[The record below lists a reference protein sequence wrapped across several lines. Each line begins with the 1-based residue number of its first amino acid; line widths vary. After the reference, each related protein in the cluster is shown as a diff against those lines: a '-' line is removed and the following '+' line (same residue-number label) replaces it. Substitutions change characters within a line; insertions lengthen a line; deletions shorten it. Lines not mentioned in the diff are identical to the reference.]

1 MKKYKLLILIGL
13 LVFISGCKAN
23 YNVNIYSNGKVEE
36 QLIMTFDSN
45 EVDSHDPGALIDDT
59 IRTYKKNNMY
69 VYYNIKKNIS
79 GNNSTITATR
89 KYSSIDDYINN
100 SELLPILFE
109 KTLYINDYGIKGL
122 QTSGEFYYDAIFDKS
137 VAEESLFDDI
147 DINVHSQFELLEN
160 NALDVDKS
168 SNTLHWNI
176 NNQNKTFSMNFKFNN
191 SKRYDIIIKD
201 YLKENWISLVVVA
214 AIVLV
219 VIIVINFIKKQ
230 DKLNNKI

>member
-1 MKKYKLLILIGL
+1 MKKYKILILMVL

-36 QLIMTFDSN
+36 QLVIIFDSN
-45 EVDSHDPGALIDDT
+45 SVESHNPGALIDDT
-59 IRTYKKNNMY
+59 IKTYKENNMY
-69 VYYNIKKNIS
+69 TNYSIKKDINGS
-79 GNNSTITATR
+79 KSTITATR
-89 KYSSIDDYINN
+89 KYSSLDSYIND
-100 SELLPILFE
+100 SELLPVLFE
-109 KTLYINDYGIKGL
+109 KTVYVDDFGIKGL
-122 QTSGEFYYDAIFDKS
+122 QTIGEFYYDAVFDTS
-137 VAEESLFDDI
+137 VADDPMLDNI
-147 DINVHSQFELLEN
+147 DIKIHSQLELLEN
-160 NALDVDKS
+160 NASRVDKD
-168 SNTLHWNI
+168 NNDLYWNI

-219 VIIVINFIKKQ
+219 VIIVIKFIKKQ